1 MDIARYIL
9 LGFTAAS
16 LVAFITLLILYFV
29 FNKKLTDAQKAS
41 CQDESLIFQLEK
53 KTNFYGKIMYISA
66 FVLLAFA
73 IAFSAINVISAINA

>member
-41 CQDESLIFQLEK
+41 AQDESLIFQLEK
-53 KTNFYGKIMYISA
+53 KTNFFGKIMYISA

>member
-41 CQDESLIFQLEK
+41 SQDESLIFQLEK
-53 KTNFYGKIMYISA
+53 KTNLYGKIMYISA

>member
-29 FNKKLTDAQKAS
+29 FNKKLTDAQMAS
-41 CQDESLIFQLEK
+41 SQDESLIFQLEK